1 MPLSAPNLDART
13 FEDLVAEAKARIPRY
28 TPEWTDFNE
37 SDPGIVLVQLHAW
50 LTETILYQLNRVPDA
65 QFIKFLQ
72 LLGIDRRPA
81 TPARADVSFALKKTV
96 ADPVVIPRGTRIG
109 VADPDLEQP
118 PVFETDR
125 SLIAL
130 PGRLAEVVSVPSHRE
145 SGGAPVR
152 RTVANGTP
160 G

>member
-65 QFIKFLQ
+65 QFVKFLQ
-72 LLGIDRRPA
+72 LLGIDRQPA
-81 TPARADVSFALKKTV
+81 ASARADVTFALKRSVTDTV
-96 ADPVVIPRGTRIG
+96 LIPQGTRIG
-109 VADPDLEQP
+109 VNDPDLEQP

-125 SLIAL
+125 SVLAI
-130 PGRLAEVVSVPSHRE
+130 PGRLSEVVSVPS
-145 SGGAPVR
+145 
-152 RTVANGTP
+152 
-160 G
+160 